1 MVILVL
7 ILFAGF
13 AALVG
18 ITALGLPVAWGVF
31 LAGLGLVIPL
41 AAGFL
46 APDRLRRTGGV
57 FIATALGTVV
67 LIVIL
72 LIPSR
77 GPLGAWQ
84 LASRGVLLVLG
95 YTTLSVPALLAGA
108 GLRRQSERRRWL
120 RWALAG
126 LAVAVL
132 AGTVISG
139 IYLRGLGLLPFA
151 RGSRLEA
158 YDRLW
163 ANLERFYSHWEASPV
178 APEVLKARY
187 RPLVEAADRA
197 CRGKSGP
204 CQPYRDVL
212 RDMLAELQDGH
223 TRLVQPLP
231 LVDPAISVG
240 PVEGQAAIVR
250 VEPGSDAET
259 AGLLP
264 GMVITAVDGQPVQDA
279 LAQVPGWAVSYA
291 APHTR
296 RHAAYQRLLAG
307 APGETVGV
315 DVLDAKGRSRTVTLH
330 RTGMQGG
337 RQLGIYGVRR
347 PDDLAYVAVD
357 RLIGQDVVPA
367 FDELLDGMLDA
378 PGLILDLR
386 GNDGGNSML
395 GDRMVGRLIT
405 QTVGY
410 GEECFRSA
418 HPMHAWST
426 GCFESTVEPRGR
438 PYLGPVA
445 VLIDTDVHSSGEWMV
460 AALCDTG
467 RARCFGRTTAGDSG
481 NPVFFF
487 LPGSTVQFSTGNFRR
502 VDGTPL
508 NGVGVSPHVAVQWTL
523 DDLRQ
528 GRDPDLDAAIAWLLG
543 QR

>member
-18 ITALGLPVAWGVF
+18 TMALGLPVALGAF
-31 LAGLGLVIPL
+31 LAGMGLVIPL
-41 AAGFL
+41 VVGCL
-46 APDRLRRTGGV
+46 APDHLCRTGRV
-57 FIATALGTVV
+57 FVATALGTLA

-77 GPLGAWQ
+77 GLLGAWQ
-84 LASRGVLLVLG
+84 LASPGVLLVLG
-95 YTTLSVPALLAGA
+95 YVVLSIPALLAGA
-108 GLRRQSERRRWL
+108 GLRRQAERRRWL
-120 RWALAG
+120 RRALVG

-132 AGTVISG
+132 VGTVAFG
-139 IYLRGLGLLPFA
+139 VYLRGLGLLPFA

-163 ANLERFYSHWEASPV
+163 VNLERFYSHWETSPV
-178 APEVLKARY
+178 APEVLSARY
-187 RPLVEAADRA
+187 RPRIEAADRA
-197 CRGKSGP
+197 CRGKPGP

-223 TRLVQPLP
+223 THLVPLP
-231 LVDPAISVG
+231 RLAAPAISVR
-240 PVEGQAAIVR
+240 PVEGQAAVVR
-250 VEPGSDAET
+250 VEPGSDAEA

-264 GMVITAVDGQPVQDA
+264 GMIITAVDGQPVQDA
-279 LAQVPGWAVSYA
+279 LTQVPGWAVSYT

-296 RHAAYQRLLAG
+296 RYAAYQRLLAG
-307 APGETVGV
+307 APGETVSV
-315 DVLDAKGRSRTVTLH
+315 DVLDAAGHSRTVTLH
-330 RTGMQGG
+330 RTGSLED
-337 RQLGIYGVRR
+337 RQPGVHGARQ
-347 PDDLAYVAVD
+347 PGDLAYIAVD
-357 RLIGQDVVPA
+357 GLVGQDVVAA

-386 GNDGGNSML
+386 GNGGGNSML

-405 QTVGY
+405 QTVSY
-410 GEECFRSA
+410 GEECLQAA
-418 HPMHAWST
+418 HPMHGWAT
-426 GCFESTVEPRGR
+426 GCFESTAEPRGR

-445 VLIDTDVHSSGEWMV
+445 VLIDTGIHSSGEWMV

-481 NPVFFF
+481 NPVFFY
-487 LPGSTVQFSTGNFRR
+487 LPGSTVQFSTGSFRR

-508 NGVGVSPHVAVQWTL
+508 NGVGVSPHVEVQWTL

-528 GRDPDLDAAIAWLLG
+528 GRDPDLEAARAWLQG
-543 QR
+543 R